1 MKKTII
7 AASVAALVA
16 APAAFADV
24 KIGGN
29 VIQEFVSD
37 DATGNNDH
45 GIDSEAAVDLVFSV
59 SEDLGNGMSAFAK
72 IHQMSDDGSGSQ
84 GPADQ
89 IVGIKGDFGTI
100 VAGRMESFTEGK
112 VSAMAA
118 NDSSDTLSIE
128 TNRGFKT
135 GRAEGALAYVSPSFN
150 GFTFGVAGFAMN
162 NGGAAAS
169 TTTGTISMAASTIN
183 VTGSDQGSISAAT
196 GAVTSIS
203 ASASSL
209 ETWTS
214 NSANV
219 MNANSSF
226 DAIDVMVEYANGPL
240 LVRVSREETDAAAFN
255 VSAAKDQVIM
265 NMGVNYTMG
274 DTTLTGT
281 YYEVDNGDGQD
292 ANDVDGYFVGVKH
305 KMGANTLAL
314 GYMEEDS
321 LVTTGTTAGD
331 KATGQDESWLVSIDH
346 ALSKRTSITAAY
358 KDHDDQTDASDL
370 DQFAVGIKHVF

>member
-37 DATGNNDH
+37 DATGHSDH

-89 IVGIKGDFGTI
+89 VVGIKGDFGTI

-118 NDSSDTLSIE
+118 NDASDTLSIE

-150 GFTFGVAGFAMN
+150 GFTFGIAGFAMN
-162 NGGAAAS
+162 NTGSDAS
-169 TTTGTISMAASTIN
+169 TTTGTLSMAAQEINLTSGDVLSQGGQTVTVLST
-183 VTGSDQGSISAAT
+183 AAST
-196 GAVTSIS
+196 YTT
-203 ASASSL
+203 L
-209 ETWTS
+209 TS
-214 NSANV
+214 NSANRTDQS
-219 MNANSSF
+219 ASF

-240 LVRVSREETDAAAFN
+240 LVRVSREETDSSAFN
-255 VSAAKDQVIM
+255 VASAKDQVIM

-305 KMGANTLAL
+305 KMGANTLAI

-331 KATGQDESWLVSIDH
+331 KATGDDESWLVSIDH
-346 ALSKRTSITAAY
+346 ALSKRTSLTAAY
-358 KDHDDQTDASDL
+358 KDHDDQTNSSDL

>member
-1 MKKTII
+1 MKKTIL

-29 VIQEFVSD
+29 VIQEFISD
-37 DATGNNDH
+37 DATGNSDN
-45 GIDSEAAVDLVFSV
+45 GLTSAAAVDLVFSV

-72 IHQMSDDGSGSQ
+72 IHTLRDNGGSGN
-84 GPADQ
+84 ADQ
-89 IVGIKGDFGTI
+89 VVGIKGDFGTV

-118 NDSSDTLSIE
+118 NDASDTLSIE

-162 NGGAAAS
+162 NTGSDAS
-169 TTTGTISMAASTIN
+169 TTTGTISMAASSIN
-183 VTGSDQGSISAAT
+183 VSGTDTGNGLSTASGTASVISAAAST
-196 GAVTSIS
+196 LTTHTTNAANVTDQ
-203 ASASSL
+203 
-209 ETWTS
+209 
-214 NSANV
+214 SAN
-219 MNANSSF
+219 F

-240 LVRVSREETDAAAFN
+240 LVRMSREMTDSQTFN
-255 VSAAKDQVIM
+255 SSTAKDQTIM
-265 NMGVNYTMG
+265 NLGVNYKMG

-281 YYEVDNGDGQD
+281 MYEVENGDGQD
-292 ANDVDGYFVGVKH
+292 SNDVNGYFVGVKQ
-305 KMGANTLAL
+305 KMGANTLAFS
-314 GYMEEDS
+314 YMEEDS
-321 LVTTGTTAGD
+321 LSSGD
-331 KATGQDESWLVSIDH
+331 KATGQDESWMVSIDH
-346 ALSKRTSITAAY
+346 ALSKRTSLTAAY
-358 KDHDDQTDASDL
+358 KQHDDQTNSADL

>member
-1 MKKTII
+1 
-7 AASVAALVA
+7 
-16 APAAFADV
+16 
-24 KIGGN
+24 
-29 VIQEFVSD
+29 
-37 DATGNNDH
+37 
-45 GIDSEAAVDLVFSV
+45 
-59 SEDLGNGMSAFAK
+59 
-72 IHQMSDDGSGSQ
+72 
-84 GPADQ
+84 
-89 IVGIKGDFGTI
+89 
-100 VAGRMESFTEGK
+100 
-112 VSAMAA
+112 
-118 NDSSDTLSIE
+118 
-128 TNRGFKT
+128 
-135 GRAEGALAYVSPSFN
+135 
-150 GFTFGVAGFAMN
+150 
-162 NGGAAAS
+162 
-169 TTTGTISMAASTIN
+169 
-183 VTGSDQGSISAAT
+183 
-196 GAVTSIS
+196 
-203 ASASSL
+203 
-209 ETWTS
+209 
-214 NSANV
+214 

>member
-1 MKKTII
+1 MKKTIL

-24 KIGGN
+24 NISGN

-37 DATGNNDH
+37 DASGHSDH

-100 VAGRMESFTEGK
+100 VAGRMEDFTEGK

-128 TNRGFKT
+128 TNRGFST
-135 GRAEGALAYVSPSFN
+135 GRSEGALAYISPSFN
-150 GFTFGVAGFAMN
+150 GFTFGIAGFAMN
-162 NGGAAAS
+162 NTGSDAS
-169 TTTGTISMAASTIN
+169 TTTATISMAAGEIN
-183 VTGSDQGSISAAT
+183 VQEGQVISQGNTQQQYISAAAT
-196 GAVTSIS
+196 TYTS
-203 ASASSL
+203 L
-209 ETWTS
+209 TS
-214 NSANV
+214 NAANV
-219 MNANSSF
+219 TDQTASF

-240 LVRVSREETDAAAFN
+240 LVRASRQVTDKEAFN
-255 VSAAKDQVIM
+255 VSSNAKDEVVM
-265 NMGVNYTMG
+265 NFGVNYTMG

-321 LVTTGTTAGD
+321 LITSGTSAGD
-331 KATGQDESWLVSIDH
+331 KGTGQDESWLVSIDH
-346 ALSKRTSITAAY
+346 ALSKRTSLTAAY
-358 KDHDDQTDASDL
+358 KDHDDQTNSADL